1 MTVAADLLSK
11 HRRFAFLYTTV
22 EPQQQRSFEVE
33 SPACARALGPSL
45 QQELERRVRAHTG
58 RRVLDLRVELHP
70 GRVVLHGKARSYH
83 VKQLAQH
90 GVLELLPDASLHNAI
105 AVDRPA

>member
-1 MTVAADLLSK
+1 
-11 HRRFAFLYTTV
+11 
-22 EPQQQRSFEVE
+22 
-33 SPACARALGPSL
+33 
-45 QQELERRVRAHTG
+45 LERRVRARTG

-90 GVLELLPDASLHNAI
+90 GVLELLPDTPLHNAI
-105 AVDRPA
+105 AVDGPARPLPQGTTS